1 MSRRLWRQAEEQA
14 AQGAWA
20 NAGMSYAEIAEKAS
34 RVKDSAVA
42 RQAAALAADA
52 FRRDDRP
59 AAAAKLL
66 MLARAQ
72 GADSLNDRVQL
83 ASVLMDAGELAAAL
97 DIAQQA
103 RSDAL
108 LTGEAAA
115 EVLARD
121 TLAGLLL
128 AAGRV
133 DEARAEVDAI
143 GLLQLP
149 GGEVARR
156 FRSAQLLRLDGR
168 CAEAEE
174 EWKKLAEELEVYPQ
188 AAGAAAACRMERA
201 ESLAL
206 RVALGSDADLLEH
219 ALAEEDRAAKLWTQ
233 AGRRAGLYR
242 SEAWKLRLRH
252 QRGETVLPAAIEQAL
267 RYATERK
274 MPLLR
279 AELLVCLAVV
289 TGNPDPAHQ
298 ALAHLAEAPLARG
311 RARVIAAEQG
321 APLPDAL
328 FDELAADAAWTARA
342 MLCSADPQLQREGK
356 ARAALLR

>member
-1 MSRRLWRQAEEQA
+1 MSKRLWRLAEEQA
-14 AQGAWA
+14 ERGAWA
-20 NAGMSYAEIAEKAS
+20 QAAMAYAEIAEKAL

-42 RQAAALAADA
+42 RQAAGLAADA

-66 MLARAQ
+66 VLARSV
-72 GADSLNDRVQL
+72 GADSLSDRVQL

-97 DIAQQA
+97 DIAGQA

-108 LTGEAAA
+108 LSGDAAA

-133 DEARAEVDAI
+133 EEARAEVQAI

-168 CAEAEE
+168 CSEAAE
-174 EWKKLAEELEVYPQ
+174 EWKKLAEELEIYPQ

-201 ESLAL
+201 ETLAL
-206 RVALGSDADLLEH
+206 QVALGADAGLLDL
-219 ALAEEDRAAKLWTQ
+219 ALAEEERASKAWMQ

-242 SEAWKLRLRH
+242 SEAWKLRLRK
-252 QRGETVLPAAIEQAL
+252 QRGEMVLPAAIEQAL

-274 MPLLR
+274 MPLLS
-279 AELLVCLAVV
+279 AELQVCLAVV
-289 TGNPDPAHQ
+289 TESPTPAHHAIL
-298 ALAHLAEAPLARG
+298 ALGEAPLARG
-311 RARVIAAEQG
+311 RARVVAAELG
-321 APLPDAL
+321 ESLPDAV
-328 FDELAADAAWTARA
+328 FEELAADAAWTARA
-342 MLCSADPQLQREGK
+342 MLCSADPLLQREGR
-356 ARAALLR
+356 ARAQLLS

>member
-1 MSRRLWRQAEEQA
+1 MSKRLWRQAEAQA
-14 AQGAWA
+14 EQGAWA
-20 NAGMSYAEIAEKAS
+20 DAGMSYAEIAEKAA
-34 RVKDSAVA
+34 RVKDTAVA
-42 RQAAALAADA
+42 RQAASLAADA

-66 MLARAQ
+66 VLARAQ

-133 DEARAEVDAI
+133 DEARAEVEAI
-143 GLLQLP
+143 HLLQLP

-156 FRSAQLLRLDGR
+156 FRSAQLMRLDGR
-168 CAEAEE
+168 CAEAEQ
-174 EWKKLAEELEVYPQ
+174 EWKLLAEELEVYPQ

-201 ESLAL
+201 ETLSL
-206 RVALGSDADLLEH
+206 RVALGADATLLET
-219 ALAEEDRAAKLWTQ
+219 ALSEEERAAKLWMQ
-233 AGRRAGLYR
+233 SGRRAGLYR
-242 SEAWKLRLRH
+242 AEAWKLRLRR
-252 QRGETVLPAAIEQAL
+252 QRGETVLPAAVEQAL
-267 RYATERK
+267 RYAGERK
-274 MPLLR
+274 LPLLK
-279 AELLVCLAVV
+279 AELQVCLAVI
-289 TGNPDPAHQ
+289 TGNPAPAQ
-298 ALAHLAEAPLARG
+298 EAAISLAEAPLARG
-311 RARVIAAEQG
+311 RARVVAAELG
-321 APLPDAL
+321 APLSERS
-328 FDELAADAAWTARA
+328 FDELAPDAAWTARA

-356 ARAALLR
+356 ARAALLN